1 MIEHLLIICINEFI
15 NSGNSVRQAT
25 DVTNAIYVSYFLH
38 LLTKPTVYMNNAPDS
53 LSVFNVH

>member
-38 LLTKPTVYMNNAPDS
+38 LLTKPTVNNAPDS